1 MRRMRTSPSSS
12 SCSPASIPSVPD
24 SFAQI
29 MYFTSPISI
38 PLTFRSTEVWHGKRS
53 SLFFP
58 PLCLIN
64 SLTRTLSLHLSIIS
78 RTPTPSSLS
87 LPPSLSLSV
96 SHPLL
101 LSPSPLF
108 LPCCWPPHTQH
119 LHMLLFNIW
128 SAPSCLQHQR
138 LHGINN
144 VCLHLIA
151 SQHASAVRNYA
162 QNLWEAAAL
171 FICKLL
177 AVIDASVKCG
187 CFWPSRT
194 DPAHFLYIF
203 TTKQLGR
210 WRFCSCSV
218 VNNHLSKRESLGCF
232 RRNQNLWFT
241 VRWGACRSEKRQ
253 QGKADV
259 NDACGG
265 WLQTI

>member
-1 MRRMRTSPSSS
+1 MASDLASFFLLSVSLTPSRALFPSISPSHAHPLLPR
-12 SCSPASIPSVPD
+12 SPSLSVSIR
-24 SFAQI
+24 
-29 MYFTSPISI
+29 
-38 PLTFRSTEVWHGKRS
+38 L
-53 SLFFP
+53 
-58 PLCLIN
+58 
-64 SLTRTLSLHLSIIS
+64 
-78 RTPTPSSLS
+78 TPTPSLARS
-87 LPPSLSLSV
+87 
-96 SHPLL
+96 

-232 RRNQNLWFT
+232 RRNQNLWFA
-241 VRWGACRSEKRQ
+241 VSWGACRSEKRQ
-253 QGKADV
+253 QADV
-259 NDACGG
+259 MHAVAGCIQSGTATRWTSKSSVLWHERWFQLIG
-265 WLQTI
+265 YYYKLF

>member
-1 MRRMRTSPSSS
+1 MKRRRAAPPS

-29 MYFTSPISI
+29 AYITSPISI
-38 PLTFRSTEVWHGKRS
+38 PLTSRSTVVWHGKRS

-64 SLTRTLSLHLSIIS
+64 SLMRTLSLHLSLS
-78 RTPTPSSLS
+78 RTPTRSSFS

-101 LSPSPLF
+101 LSTSLLF
-108 LPCCWPPHTQH
+108 LTCCWPPHTQH

-128 SAPSCLQHQR
+128 SAPSCLQHQW

-151 SQHASAVRNYA
+151 SPHASAVRNYA

-187 CFWPSRT
+187 CFWPSRA
-194 DPAHFLYIF
+194 DPAHFLYTF
-203 TTKQLGR
+203 LRQ
-210 WRFCSCSV
+210 
-218 VNNHLSKRESLGCF
+218 NSLAA
-232 RRNQNLWFT
+232 
-241 VRWGACRSEKRQ
+241 GAC
-253 QGKADV
+253 ALA
-259 NDACGG
+259 AC
-265 WLQTI
+265 